1 MNKTKLCAKIFQ
13 IFLREIMK
21 NTITE
26 ASIYEA
32 QGLKNEALEIYKNIL
47 KNDPSNEN
55 AIAAIRRLS
64 GLRSKNKDLN
74 IQMLDFFLTMKSEEE
89 INEFKRWLIKI

>member
-1 MNKTKLCAKIFQ
+1 M
-13 IFLREIMK
+13 MK

-47 KNDPSNEN
+47 KEDPSNQTAIN
-55 AIAAIRRLS
+55 AVRRLS
-64 GLRSKNKDLN
+64 GLKSKHKDLN
-74 IQMLDFFLTMKSEEE
+74 TQMLDFFINMKSDEEV
-89 INEFKRWLIKI
+89 NEFKRWLVKI

>member
-1 MNKTKLCAKIFQ
+1 
-13 IFLREIMK
+13 MK

-47 KNDPSNEN
+47 KNDPTNQN
-55 AIAAIRRLS
+55 AIDAIRRLS
-64 GLRSKNKDLN
+64 GLKSNHQDLN
-74 IQMLDFFLTMKSEEE
+74 IQMLDFFINMKSEEE

>member
-1 MNKTKLCAKIFQ
+1 
-13 IFLREIMK
+13 MK

-26 ASIYEA
+26 ASIYES

-47 KNDPSNEN
+47 KKDPKNQN
-55 AIAAIRRLS
+55 AIAAVRRLS
-64 GLRSKNKDLN
+64 GLYSKHQDLN
-74 IQMLDFFLTMKSEEE
+74 TQMLDFFLNMKSEEE

>member
-1 MNKTKLCAKIFQ
+1 
-13 IFLREIMK
+13 MK

-47 KNDPSNEN
+47 KKDPKNQN
-55 AIAAIRRLS
+55 AIAAVRRLS
-64 GLRSKNKDLN
+64 GLYSKHQDLN
-74 IQMLDFFLTMKSEEE
+74 TQMLDFFLNMKSEEE

>member
-1 MNKTKLCAKIFQ
+1 
-13 IFLREIMK
+13 MK

-26 ASIYEA
+26 ASIYES

-47 KNDPSNEN
+47 KKDPQNQN
-55 AIAAIRRLS
+55 AIVAVRRLS
-64 GLRSKNKDLN
+64 GLYSKHQDLN
-74 IQMLDFFLTMKSEEE
+74 TQMLDFFLNMKSEEE

>member
-1 MNKTKLCAKIFQ
+1 
-13 IFLREIMK
+13 MK

-47 KNDPSNEN
+47 KNDPSNQN
-55 AIAAIRRLS
+55 AIDAVRRLS
-64 GLRSKNKDLN
+64 GLRSRHKDLN
-74 IQMLDFFLTMKSEEE
+74 LQMFDFFLNMQSEEE
-89 INEFKRWLIKI
+89 VNEFKRWLIKI

>member
-1 MNKTKLCAKIFQ
+1 MK
-13 IFLREIMK
+13 K
-21 NTITE
+21 NTVTE

-47 KNDPSNEN
+47 KSDPENQN
-55 AIAAIRRLS
+55 AIDAIRRLS
-64 GLRSKNKDLN
+64 GLRSKHTDLN
-74 IQMLDFFLTMKSEEE
+74 TQMLDFFIMMQSEEE

>member
-1 MNKTKLCAKIFQ
+1 MV
-13 IFLREIMK
+13 

-32 QGLKNEALEIYKNIL
+32 QGLKSEALEIYKNIL
-47 KNDPSNEN
+47 RQDPNNQN
-55 AIAAIRRLS
+55 AIDAIRRLS
-64 GLRSKNKDLN
+64 GLRSKHPDLN
-74 IQMLDFFLTMKSEEE
+74 SQMLDFFINMKSDDE

>member
-1 MNKTKLCAKIFQ
+1 MV
-13 IFLREIMK
+13 

-32 QGLKNEALEIYKNIL
+32 QGLKSEALEIYKNIL
-47 KNDPSNEN
+47 KQDPNNQN
-55 AIAAIRRLS
+55 AIDAVRRLS
-64 GLRSKNKDLN
+64 GLRSKHPDLN
-74 IQMLDFFLTMKSEEE
+74 TQMLDFFINMQSDDE

>member
-1 MNKTKLCAKIFQ
+1 MLQ
-13 IFLREIMK
+13 LYEFLKRGIMK
-21 NTITE
+21 KTITE

-47 KNDPSNEN
+47 KEN
-55 AIAAIRRLS
+55 PQNQDAIDAVRRLS
-64 GLRSKNKDLN
+64 GLHSKHKDIN
-74 IQMLDFFLTMKSEEE
+74 TQMLDFFNTMKSDEE

>member
-1 MNKTKLCAKIFQ
+1 MV
-13 IFLREIMK
+13 

-32 QGLKNEALEIYKNIL
+32 QGLKSEALEIYKNIL
-47 KNDPSNEN
+47 KQDPNNKN
-55 AIAAIRRLS
+55 AIDAVRRLS
-64 GLRSKNKDLN
+64 GLRSKHPDLN
-74 IQMLDFFLTMKSEEE
+74 TQMLDFFINMKSDEE

>member
-1 MNKTKLCAKIFQ
+1 
-13 IFLREIMK
+13 MK

-47 KNDPSNEN
+47 KRDPSNQN
-55 AIAAIRRLS
+55 AIDAVRRLS
-64 GLRSKNKDLN
+64 GLRSQHKDLN
-74 IQMLDFFLTMKSEEE
+74 LQMFDFFLAMQSEEE

>member
-1 MNKTKLCAKIFQ
+1 
-13 IFLREIMK
+13 MK

-26 ASIYEA
+26 ASIYES

-47 KNDPSNEN
+47 KQDPNNQN
-55 AIAAIRRLS
+55 AIDAIRRLS
-64 GLRSKNKDLN
+64 GLKSNHQDLN
-74 IQMLDFFLTMKSEEE
+74 MQMLNFFINMKSEEE

>member
-1 MNKTKLCAKIFQ
+1 MI
-13 IFLREIMK
+13 K

-47 KNDPSNEN
+47 KNDPNNQN
-55 AIAAIRRLS
+55 AIDAIRRLS
-64 GLRSKNKDLN
+64 GLRSKHPDLN
-74 IQMLDFFLTMKSEEE
+74 TQMLDFFLRMKSEEE

>member
-1 MNKTKLCAKIFQ
+1 
-13 IFLREIMK
+13 MK

-47 KNDPSNEN
+47 KNDPNNQN
-55 AIAAIRRLS
+55 AIDAIRRLS
-64 GLRSKNKDLN
+64 GLRSKHPDLN
-74 IQMLDFFLTMKSEEE
+74 TQMLDFFLRMKSEEE